1 MMVATQAVIADD
13 PVKTGVAKQL
23 AEVARQFETERTGRT
38 PESVTAVLVDDSLVM
53 TLRGMLSPAEKLL
66 AKSPVGA
73 AQIRELHRQLF
84 HTSRSSL
91 LQEIE
96 VLTGVAVLEATSEV
110 ATDTGTVVL
119 VCLLATGVADSS
131 WSDATNEDIADAPS
145 DIWAAKQLADL
156 ARQFETHR
164 TGRAPDSVTALLIDD
179 SLVITLRG
187 ALSSA
192 EQELSKT
199 PVGALLVREN
209 HRQQFLAS
217 GRSLQQQIE
226 VLTGVAVLE
235 ATSEVATHS
244 GTVVYVVLL
253 ASSVEASAWTEAK
266 SEPTSLDSSGSKGK
280 PDEGGES

>member
-1 MMVATQAVIADD
+1 MMVETQAVTAVS
-13 PVKTGVAKQL
+13 PVKSGAAKQL
-23 AEVARQFETERTGRT
+23 AEVARQFETQRTGRT
-38 PESVTAVLVDDSLVM
+38 PESVTAVLVDDSLVI

-84 HTSRSSL
+84 QTSCGSL

-96 VLTGVAVLEATSEV
+96 VLTGAAVLEATSEV

-119 VCLLATGVADSS
+119 VCLLAAGVTDSS
-131 WSDATNEDIADAPS
+131 WSDASNEDIADAPS

-164 TGRAPDSVTALLIDD
+164 TGRAPDSVTAVLIDN

-187 ALSSA
+187 VLSSA
-192 EQELSKT
+192 EQELAKT
-199 PVGALLVREN
+199 PVGAAHVREN
-209 HRQQFLAS
+209 HRQLFIAS
-217 GRSLQQQIE
+217 GGSLQHQIE

-235 ATSEVATHS
+235 ATSEVATHT

-253 ASSVEASAWTEAK
+253 ASSVEASTWTEAK
-266 SEPTSLDSSGSKGK
+266 SEPTSLDSSGSNEKS
-280 PDEGGES
+280 DTGGEG

>member
-1 MMVATQAVIADD
+1 MVETQTEIAN
-13 PVKTGVAKQL
+13 PPSRIGAAKQL
-23 AEVARQFETERTGRT
+23 AEVARQFEIHRTGRT
-38 PESVTAVLVDDSLVM
+38 PESVTAVLVDDSLVI

-73 AQIRELHRQLF
+73 AQIRELHRQFF
-84 HTSRSSL
+84 HTSCSSL

-119 VCLLATGVADSS
+119 VCLLAAGVADSS
-131 WSDATNEDIADAPS
+131 WSDASNEEIADATS

-164 TGRAPDSVTALLIDD
+164 TGRTPESVTAVLIDD

-187 ALSSA
+187 VLSSA
-192 EQELSKT
+192 EKEMAKT
-199 PVGALLVREN
+199 PIGAAQVREN
-209 HRQQFLAS
+209 HRQLFLAS
-217 GRSLQQQIE
+217 GSSFQHQIE

-235 ATSEVATHS
+235 ATSEIATHT

-253 ASSVEASAWTEAK
+253 VSSVEASTWTEAK
-266 SEPTSLDSSGSKGK
+266 SEPTSLDSSGSKEK
-280 PDEGGES
+280 RDVGGEG